1 MITSFPPVKGGEAT
15 YAQDF
20 VSAMEKYMHEKI
32 DSIYVLTHSEGKELE
47 IYERR
52 GKIHILRVFNSLSLW
67 DRNVAFLKLF
77 TRIRNIQ
84 PNVVHLE
91 YSTIPN
97 GRYGGVLGE
106 SLFVLFL
113 LLKLCRVPF
122 YVTLHSVWLS
132 DQARERICQ
141 KTKNRIISILGVLYL
156 KLFMS
161 IFARMPNRLFI
172 LVNKSY
178 SLVTK
183 RFSQEFHVPIHK
195 IREELHGVWL
205 EPKTNSAQVR
215 SKDILCLGVINPS
228 KGYEYAIQAM
238 SKVIKRFPES
248 TLKIAG
254 SPPPTNYEEGKR
266 YIESLR
272 QAINENHLEHCII
285 LDERYLTEYEFSDY
299 VRTAGVVVL
308 SYLKV
313 VGASG
318 IMHMAMRQRVP
329 IIVAGSGLLF
339 EELSEYV
346 PIVPPRN
353 AEALSEKI
361 VEILGDEDYSNQVI
375 ENYSRYLEEHD
386 WRRTVEK
393 IYGTYLESF

>member
-1 MITSFPPVKGGEAT
+1 LITSFPPVKGGEAT

-32 DSIYVLTHSEGKELE
+32 DSIYVLTHSEGEGPE

-67 DRNVAFLKLF
+67 DRNIAFLKLF

-97 GRYGGVLGE
+97 GRYGGILGE

-113 LLKLCRVPF
+113 LLRLLRVPL
-122 YVTLHSVWLS
+122 YVTLHSVWLP

-161 IFARMPNRLFI
+161 IFARIPNRLFI
-172 LVNKSY
+172 LVNKSR

-183 RFSQEFHVPIHK
+183 RFSQEFNIPVHK
-195 IREELHGVWL
+195 IREEIHGVWL
-205 EPKTNSAQVR
+205 EPEIKSAQVR
-215 SKDILCLGVINPS
+215 SKNILCLGVINPS

-238 SKVIKRFPES
+238 SKVLKKFPES
-248 TLKIAG
+248 ALKIAG
-254 SPPPTNYEEGKR
+254 SPPPTNYKEGKR

-272 QAINENHLEHCII
+272 QAINKNHLGCCIT
-285 LDERYLTEYEFSDY
+285 LDERYLTEHEFADY
-299 VRTAGVVVL
+299 VRTAGIVVL

-318 IMHMAMRQRVP
+318 IMHMAMRQKVP

-339 EELSEYV
+339 EELSEFV
-346 PIVPPRN
+346 PVVPAMN
-353 AEALSEKI
+353 AEALSDKI
-361 VEILGDEDYSNQVI
+361 VQIFSDEDYSNQVI

-386 WRRTVEK
+386 WRRTAEN